1 MINREIIRLAAC
13 TNNVGLK
20 NEYSHKTS
28 LKNSLCGDKITIEIL
43 IKNTKVK
50 SIKYETE
57 ACIFCE
63 ASASLLSHNI
73 KSINIKD
80 IKNDFIKLK
89 GISRKKNMKLPK
101 KYSNFKK
108 LLNSDNNNRFKCIFL
123 PFDAVVKALKL

>member
-1 MINREIIRLAAC
+1 MINENVLKLASN

-20 NEYSHKTS
+20 NRFSHKTS

-63 ASASLLSHNI
+63 ASASLISRKIQNLY
-73 KSINIKD
+73 IKD
-80 IKNDFIKLK
+80 IKKDFLYLKKISNNKKLK
-89 GISRKKNMKLPK
+89 IPHKMSD
-101 KYSNFKK
+101 YKK
-108 LLNSDNNNRFKCIFL
+108 LFNSVNLSRIKCIIL
-123 PFDAVVKALKL
+123 PFNAVLKALK

>member
-1 MINREIIRLAAC
+1 MINREIIKLAAC
-13 TNNVGLK
+13 TDNVGLK

-63 ASASLLSHNI
+63 ASASLISRKIQNLY
-73 KSINIKD
+73 IKD
-80 IKNDFIKLK
+80 IKKDFLYLK
-89 GISRKKNMKLPK
+89 KISN
-101 KYSNFKK
+101 NKK
-108 LLNSDNNNRFKCIFL
+108 LRIPHKMSDYKKLFNSVNLSRIKCIIL
-123 PFDAVVKALKL
+123 PFNAVLKALK

>member
-43 IKNTKVK
+43 IKNTKVS
-50 SIKYETE
+50 SIRYETE

-63 ASASLLSHNI
+63 ASASLIAKKIQNL
-73 KSINIKD
+73 NIKD
-80 IKNDFIKLK
+80 VKKDFLYLKKISNNKEIKINSIVM
-89 GISRKKNMKLPK
+89 KK
-101 KYSNFKK
+101 SK
-108 LLNSDNNNRFKCIFL
+108 LLKSS
-123 PFDAVVKALKL
+123 KL